1 MKSATA
7 LLIAILLSAT
17 FSLSSAYADE
27 KIIGSI
33 KNSQGDAYI
42 IRDGNKITA
51 TKGLRLFQNDTLLT
65 EGEGSMGIIL
75 RDDTL
80 ISLGS
85 NTKIAIE
92 EFKFAPAKGE
102 LSILT
107 RMTQGII
114 TYISGK
120 ISKLSPESARF
131 ETPASSIGI
140 RGTKFLVK
148 VDAT

>member
-1 MKSATA
+1 MKSTTA
-7 LLIAILLSAT
+7 LFIAILLAT
-17 FSLSSAYADE
+17 AFSLSPAFADNE
-27 KIIGSI
+27 VIGSI
-33 KNSQGDAYI
+33 KNSQGDAYVV
-42 IRDGNKITA
+42 RHGSKIAA

-65 EGEGSMGIIL
+65 ESGGNMGIIL

-85 NTKIAIE
+85 NTEIAIE

-107 RMTQGII
+107 RMARGII
-114 TYISGK
+114 TYISGQ